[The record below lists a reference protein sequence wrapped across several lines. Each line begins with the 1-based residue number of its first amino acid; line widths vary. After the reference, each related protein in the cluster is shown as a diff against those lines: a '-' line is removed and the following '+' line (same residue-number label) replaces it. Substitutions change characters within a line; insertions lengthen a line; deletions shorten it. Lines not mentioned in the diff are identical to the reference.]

1 MADEDDRWTVRGVT
15 KAVRDAAA
23 DAAQRRK
30 VTVGAWLTG
39 AIDREVRAEREPLDL
54 AAKRADVP
62 EGVSR
67 TLLPRPAAEN
77 SSDMADAKLAMVE
90 RAVASAVALA
100 NAPEVPIGFRRRANR
115 LLRESLPDALPRLA
129 GGDRRLMIGGGSV
142 LPKPNGKIE
151 PMHDGRLGVYCTQYD
166 PPR

>member
-1 MADEDDRWTVRGVT
+1 MADDDDRWTVRGVT

-54 AAKRADVP
+54 
-62 EGVSR
+62 
-67 TLLPRPAAEN
+67 LPRPAADN
-77 SSDMADAKLAMVE
+77 SSDMADARLAMIE

-100 NAPEVPIGFRRRANR
+100 GARGVPKVFRQQANH
-115 LLRESLPDALPRLA
+115 LLRESLPEPLTTMVAS
-129 GGDRRLMIGGGSV
+129 DRRLKLRAPGVPAPGGPDNPG
-142 LPKPNGKIE
+142 PDAKNGT
-151 PMHDGRLGVYCTQYD
+151 PHNLGVSEINVGG
-166 PPR
+166 

>member
-54 AAKRADVP
+54 
-62 EGVSR
+62 
-67 TLLPRPAAEN
+67 LPRPAADN
-77 SSDMADAKLAMVE
+77 SSDMADTRLAMIE

-100 NAPEVPIGFRRRANR
+100 SAPEVPTGFRRRANR
-115 LLRESLPDALPRLA
+115 LLRESLPPAAPRVVAGERRLKLA
-129 GGDRRLMIGGGSV
+129 GP

-151 PMHDGRLGVYCTQYD
+151 PGSDATH
-166 PPR
+166 